1 LNPNLKPGEYPLNNS
16 NITLPIRPA
25 YLPNQQGQVTPIS
38 SYQYPNPTAS
48 GQFVHNPT
56 VYYAPHLPNVLM
68 QHNNNN
74 NNNETN
80 SQHNNSTITNAFDTV
95 NNTEPINNNGNQ
107 VNQQSIENLD
117 EMMKKNL
124 NLQQQQPNDFNN
136 TFNQHNQQ
144 NHNHYPYSSHQAYFI
159 LPNQNSTVNHS
170 VGNNYST
177 VAIPTPTPINNNTNG
192 NIVMQNQQQPP
203 LPPPPHHH
211 HHHMTAPAQYF
222 YYYAP
227 NSVQPPIT
235 PHQAV
240 NPQINSSSNNN
251 ANSQLQSNSNG

>member
-1 LNPNLKPGEYPLNNS
+1 LNPNLKPGEYPLNNNN

-25 YLPNQQGQVTPIS
+25 YLPNQQGQITPIS
-38 SYQYPNPTAS
+38 SYQYPNPTTS

-68 QHNNNN
+68 QHNN

-95 NNTEPINNNGNQ
+95 NNTEPINSNGNQ

-144 NHNHYPYSSHQAYFI
+144 QQNHHHYPYSSHQAYFI
-159 LPNQNSTVNHS
+159 LPNQNSTGNHS
-170 VGNNYST
+170 VANNYST
-177 VAIPTPTPINNNTNG
+177 VAIPTPINNNTNG
-192 NIVMQNQQQPP
+192 NIVTPNQQQPP
-203 LPPPPHHH
+203 LPPPH

-240 NPQINSSSNNN
+240 NPQINSSNNN
-251 ANSQLQSNSNG
+251 NTNSQLQPNSNG